1 MQRKSLNIVEIYNNK
16 NDFLYCKI
24 IHVQMNNNKHHLKFT
39 LASFISD

>member
-24 IHVQMNNNKHHLKFT
+24 IHVQMNKNHLKFT
-39 LASFISD
+39 MASFISD